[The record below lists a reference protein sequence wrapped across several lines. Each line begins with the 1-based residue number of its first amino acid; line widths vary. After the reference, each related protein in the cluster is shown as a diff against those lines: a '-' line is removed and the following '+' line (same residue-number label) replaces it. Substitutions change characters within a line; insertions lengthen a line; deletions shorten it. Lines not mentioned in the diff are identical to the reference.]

1 MILVIYHLASCFY
14 FCFLEDKTGMKNI
27 LIPTDF
33 SENSWNAIEYALRF
47 FSKSTCNFY
56 LLHVNT
62 VADCERFET
71 VQNASKVVLP
81 EVSSKPTKKLLQDTI
96 KRINKLGLSGNHR
109 FFTLTDSMYM
119 ISSIRRHVVEK
130 RIDLIVMVTKG
141 ASDLEKL
148 AIGSN
153 TGDVITKVKCT
164 TLIVPENA
172 TFNVP
177 KEIVFP
183 TDFSIFYP
191 TETLQPI
198 TDIIEAHKSVVRVL
212 HVNKGAELNDE
223 QQKNKEYLDDY
234 FSNHEHSF
242 HFLTNKYIE
251 DAVQKFVDSQGIN
264 LITMLA
270 KNLNYFQKILF
281 HPTVKEISYYK
292 NIPFLVLH

>member
-1 MILVIYHLASCFY
+1 
-14 FCFLEDKTGMKNI
+14 MKNI

-33 SENSWNAIEYALRF
+33 SENSWNAIEYALHF
-47 FSKSTCNFY
+47 FSNSSCNFY
-56 LLHVNT
+56 FLHVNT
-62 VADCERFET
+62 IKDVAGFEIP
-71 VQNASKVVLP
+71 QKASNGIIPGVLIK
-81 EVSSKPTKKLLQDTI
+81 SSKKLLQETI
-96 KRINKLGLSGNHR
+96 KRINQSNLSGKHR
-109 FFTLTDSMYM
+109 FFTLTDNTY
-119 ISSIRRHVVEK
+119 IINSIRKHVAEK
-130 RIDLIVMVTKG
+130 HIDLIVMGTKG

-172 TFNVP
+172 KFKVP

-198 TDIIEAHKSVVRVL
+198 SDIIETHKSSVRVL
-212 HVNKGAELNDE
+212 HVNKGTELSDD

-234 FSNHEHSF
+234 FSNYNHSF

-264 LITMLA
+264 LIAMLA

-281 HPTVKEISYYK
+281 HPTVKELSYYK